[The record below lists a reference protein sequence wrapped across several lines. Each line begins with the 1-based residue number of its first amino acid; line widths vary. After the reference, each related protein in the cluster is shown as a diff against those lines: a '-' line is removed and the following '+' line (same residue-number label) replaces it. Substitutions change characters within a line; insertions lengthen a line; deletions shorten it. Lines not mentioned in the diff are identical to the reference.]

1 MWFCNDAGKSILN
14 QSKVCQLTHI
24 WRWPKCDGIELFE
37 KLLCNVNLQKAY
49 LINGLIVKSKTIIK
63 CPNWLDNVI
72 IGLES
77 WSKQPV
83 RFDQDLVQD
92 RSEIEVDIR
101 AGAQLWSW
109 SDRRLIRCQ
118 LFPLVWTNYCCTHC
132 PQWIMTLIK
141 IQYQSISR
149 FSLPRRHSW
158 RCLGTSC
165 Y

>member
-1 MWFCNDAGKSILN
+1 M
-14 QSKVCQLTHI
+14 
-24 WRWPKCDGIELFE
+24 
-37 KLLCNVNLQKAY
+37 NLQKAY

-101 AGAQLWSW
+101 AGAQL
-109 SDRRLIRCQ
+109 
-118 LFPLVWTNYCCTHC
+118 
-132 PQWIMTLIK
+132 
-141 IQYQSISR
+141 
-149 FSLPRRHSW
+149 
-158 RCLGTSC
+158 
-165 Y
+165 